1 MFMRYQR
8 KRPKI
13 PTSFTMIE
21 SKYNSQS
28 HIFSNILFTQVG
40 SDNLPLIRFPGL
52 AQYQELL
59 HFITT
64 RQGGYSEK
72 PFHTFNLAS
81 HVGDRPEFVH
91 KNRLKLAQSL
101 GITMRHFVFADQRHG
116 TNVSLIDY
124 RERNNGISSSTQV
137 SSDSDALIT
146 TCREVCLLIFIA
158 DCVPVLLFDHK
169 KKVIALVHAGWKGTI
184 GLISQKTVQLMQSHY
199 NSQAQDIIC
208 SIGPSIGPC
217 CYQVG
222 REVLVRVRESFP
234 EEENLIISRS
244 TGEKAFFDLWQA
256 NKIQLLRCGIPQ
268 ENIETACLCTSC
280 HSDLFFSNR
289 KEQPHTGR
297 FAAGI
302 MLRK

>member
-1 MFMRYQR
+1 
-8 KRPKI
+8 
-13 PTSFTMIE
+13 MIE
-21 SKYNSQS
+21 SNYNSQS
-28 HIFSNILFTQVG
+28 HVFSDILFAQVG
-40 SDNLPLIRFPGL
+40 PDNLPLLYFPGL

-64 RQGGYSEK
+64 RHGGYSEK
-72 PFHTFNLAS
+72 PFHTFNLAA

-91 KNRLKLAQSL
+91 KNRIKLAQSL
-101 GITMRHFVFADQRHG
+101 GITTQNFIFANQRHG
-116 TNVSLIDY
+116 TNVSLIEQ
-124 RERNNGISSSTQV
+124 RARNEDTSFFTQV
-137 SSDSDALIT
+137 FPDSDALVT
-146 TCREVCLLIFIA
+146 TCRDICLLIFIA
-158 DCVPVLLFDHK
+158 DCVPVLLFDRK
-169 KKVIALVHAGWKGTI
+169 RKVIALVHAGWRGTV
-184 GLISQKTVQLMQSHY
+184 GLICQKTVQLMQSHY
-199 NSQAQDIIC
+199 GSRAQDIVC
-208 SIGPSIGPC
+208 AIGPAIGPC

-234 EEENLIISRS
+234 DEENLIISRS

-268 ENIETACLCTSC
+268 ENIKTACLCTCC
-280 HSDLFFSNR
+280 HSNLFFSNR